1 LNAPALVLRL
11 RRYFYSPRETM
22 KRRQPSKR
30 DLAAFCA
37 EVESDDGTDP
47 KQFFRRHTTRKKANR
62 KAMQLCSQV
71 AGVLSQV
78 LSGECGD
85 EVLNQLQVVS
95 VVAVADGSELLVNVA
110 PLFADGPEAGLV
122 LSRLAAACSMLRAE
136 VAAAITR
143 RRVPKLRFQFVAG
156 PIQEAKE
163 RT

>member
-1 LNAPALVLRL
+1 
-11 RRYFYSPRETM
+11 M

-37 EVESDDGTDP
+37 KVESEDGTDP
-47 KQFFRRHTTRKKANR
+47 KHFFRRHTIRKKDNR

-71 AGVLSQV
+71 ADVLNQV

-95 VVAVADGSELLVNVA
+95 VVPVADGSELVVYVA
-110 PLFADGPEAGLV
+110 PAFVDGPTECLA

-156 PIQEAKE
+156 PFQEARE